1 MGKKVYRCCVA
12 GCNNDTRYPDNMIK
26 RSHVEGDLKFH
37 YFPKDPVKRNEW
49 IAQVSRG
56 LVDFICSDY
65 KQVCSNH
72 FEFGKPTYVSPIPK
86 HFMFSRRLPTL
97 YVIVR

>member
-12 GCNNDTRYPDNMIK
+12 GCNNDTRYSDNMIK

-49 IAQVSRG
+49 IAQVSHG
-56 LVDFICSDY
+56 LFEFICSDY
-65 KQVCSNH
+65 KQVC
-72 FEFGKPTYVSPIPK
+72 
-86 HFMFSRRLPTL
+86 
-97 YVIVR
+97 VIFL